1 MRIEGKTVG
10 TEPKSERRRVIEAN
24 EIVNIIKK
32 DREKA
37 RKFFPPQ
44 GPETGVHPAM
54 RGA

>member
-37 RKFFPPQ
+37 RKL
-44 GPETGVHPAM
+44 TGVQSAV